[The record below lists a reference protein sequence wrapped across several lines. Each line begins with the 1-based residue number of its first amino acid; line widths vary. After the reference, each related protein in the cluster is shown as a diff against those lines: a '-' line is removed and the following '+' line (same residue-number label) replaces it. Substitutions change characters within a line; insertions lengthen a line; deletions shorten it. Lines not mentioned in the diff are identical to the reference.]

1 MVRRRIARWILAAIL
16 AAGILGIGSAAAWYQ
31 MFYMPCCI
39 CMDLRERE
47 IDVDM
52 IKRIEEREKD
62 GNLGILRIAGW
73 RIESQ
78 KMVSAVSTGR
88 RQTAQVICVYGS
100 MELVE
105 KADILSGRYGL
116 AVEEDYCVLSEGL
129 ARQLFGNVDAA
140 GQWIKAD
147 RRKMIVAGV
156 IEKDGDVLMIP
167 VKDGKVEQMAVE
179 VKGRMGAK
187 EKAEGLLE
195 R

>member
-1 MVRRRIARWILAAIL
+1 MVRRRVAGWILAAIL

-39 CMDLRERE
+39 CMDLRGRE

-129 ARQLFGNVDAA
+129 ARHLFGNVDAA

-147 RRKMIVAGV
+147 RRKMMVAGV

>member
-1 MVRRRIARWILAAIL
+1 MVGRRIAGWILAAIL
-16 AAGILGIGSAAAWYQ
+16 GVGILGIGSAAVWYW
-31 MFYMPCCI
+31 MVSMPCCI
-39 CMDLRERE
+39 CTDLRGRE

-78 KMVSAVSTGR
+78 RMVSAVSTGR

-140 GQWIKAD
+140 GQWIKID
-147 RRKMIVAGV
+147 RRKMTVAGV

-167 VKDGKVEQMAVE
+167 VKDGNVEQMAVE

-187 EKAEGLLE
+187 EKVEGLLG